1 MELPK
6 DLASSMC
13 RSNCTWR
20 LRTLAYRLMELGEL
34 EGEGLSVE
42 EATRY
47 SGQMGAA
54 DCCMCFGEYTRN
66 HVWLCLC
73 DVFCRNSSTSVS
85 GPNVAV
91 RLLNLI
97 LKAGLAS

>member
-1 MELPK
+1 MDLPK
-6 DLASSMC
+6 DLSSSMC

-42 EATRY
+42 EATGY

-54 DCCMCFGEYTRN
+54 DCCM
-66 HVWLCLC
+66 
-73 DVFCRNSSTSVS
+73 
-85 GPNVAV
+85 
-91 RLLNLI
+91 
-97 LKAGLAS
+97 